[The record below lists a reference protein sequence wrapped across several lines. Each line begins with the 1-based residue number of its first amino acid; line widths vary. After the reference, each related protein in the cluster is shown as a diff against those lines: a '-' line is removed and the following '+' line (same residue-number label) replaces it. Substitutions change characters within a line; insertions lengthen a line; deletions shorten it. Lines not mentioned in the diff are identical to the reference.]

1 MEFCKKALKHRI
13 NSMTSSSASKNA
25 NSLDQSLT
33 KSRLDL
39 TVIVE
44 HDDYVEV
51 DLEEEK
57 IQEGKKGE
65 KENKKT
71 EEIQSSKK
79 KTVVDDSEDI
89 PL

>member
-1 MEFCKKALKHRI
+1 
-13 NSMTSSSASKNA
+13 
-25 NSLDQSLT
+25 
-33 KSRLDL
+33 
-39 TVIVE
+39 VIVE